1 MAVSETPSRLVGEI
15 LELYSRLGER
25 RYGEDVN
32 QLDHA
37 LQSAHHAANDEAP
50 ESLVA
55 AALLHDIGHL
65 LDKRGEGAAEQ
76 GLDTRHEHIG
86 AGYLAQA
93 FGAEITEPI
102 RLHVEAKRYLAS
114 RETGYLASLSRAST
128 LSLAL
133 QGGPMSDNE
142 AEAFLTEPFCA
153 AAIRL
158 RRYDELGKVQGAE
171 PAGLET
177 YRDLLLRLV
186 RPHPDATTSQN
197 KSAK

>member
-1 MAVSETPSRLVGEI
+1 MPVSDTPACLVGEI
-15 LELYSRLGER
+15 FDLYSRLGER

-37 LQSAHHAANDEAP
+37 LQSAHHATVDEAP

-65 LDKRGEGAAEQ
+65 IDKRGEDAAEK

-93 FGAEITEPI
+93 FGPEVTEPI
-102 RLHVEAKRYLAS
+102 RLHVDAKRYLAA
-114 RETGYLASLSRAST
+114 REAGYLDRLSRAST

-133 QGGPMSDNE
+133 QGGPMTEDE
-142 AEAFLTEPFCA
+142 TQAFLNKPSCVE
-153 AAIRL
+153 AIRL
-158 RRYDELGKVQGAE
+158 RRYDELGKIQGAE

-177 YRDLLLRLV
+177 YRDLLLRLAQL
-186 RPHPDATTSQN
+186 RWDSTTTPSN
-197 KSAK
+197 NAK